1 MAIDKAWADQAP
13 EKALQPELPICDPHH
28 HLWLH
33 RDGPHIRD
41 LRYLVDDL
49 AADIGAGDG
58 GHNIVATV
66 FIECRACYRAEGPA
80 PMRPVG
86 ETEFV
91 RGQAAIADSGGF
103 GRTRIAAG
111 IVGFADLLLGDG
123 VTPVLEAHLEAGGGR
138 FKGIRH
144 SAGWDADER
153 VRNSYTN
160 PKPGQFLDASF
171 RQGFRQLAPLGLSFE
186 GWCYHPQL
194 GELTDLAQAFP
205 ETPIV
210 LNHFGGPLG
219 IGPYR
224 REAEFETWKASLSA
238 LAACANVSVKLGGLQ
253 MDINGFGWHQ
263 RPAPPSSAALAE
275 AVWPYY
281 AHAIDAFG
289 VDRAMFESNFPVD
302 RLSCGYT
309 TIWNAFKRMAAT
321 HGFSAADKAALFH
334 DTATR
339 VYRL

>member
-1 MAIDKAWADQAP
+1 MAIDKAWAELTP
-13 EKALQPELPICDPHH
+13 EATLEPELPICDPHH
-28 HLWLH
+28 HLWVH
-33 RDGPHIRD
+33 RDGPFIRD
-41 LRYLVDDL
+41 LRYLADDL
-49 AADIGAGDG
+49 AADIGASNG

-66 FIECRACYRAEGPA
+66 FIECRACYRAGGPA
-80 PMRPVG
+80 AMKPVG

-91 RGQAAIADSGGF
+91 RGQAAIADSGLF
-103 GRTRIAAG
+103 GKTRIAAG
-111 IVGFADLLLGDG
+111 IVGFADLLLGDA
-123 VTPVLEAHLEAGGGR
+123 VKPVLQAHIEAGGGR

-144 SAGWDADER
+144 SAGWDADTR

-160 PKPGQFLDASF
+160 PKPGQFLDPTF
-171 RQGFRQLAPLGLSFE
+171 RQGFRHLAPLGLGFE

-194 GELTDLAQAFP
+194 GDLVDLARAFP
-205 ETPIV
+205 DTAII

-224 REAEFETWKASLSA
+224 REAVFETWQASISV
-238 LAACANVSVKLGGLQ
+238 LAECANVSIKLGGLQ
-253 MDINGFGWHQ
+253 MDINGFGWHE
-263 RPAPPSSAALAE
+263 RPAPPSSAELAA

-289 VDRAMFESNFPVD
+289 VERAMFESNFPVD
-302 RLSCGYT
+302 KLSCSYT
-309 TIWNAFKRMAAT
+309 TIWNAFKHMARE

-339 VYRL
+339 LYRL